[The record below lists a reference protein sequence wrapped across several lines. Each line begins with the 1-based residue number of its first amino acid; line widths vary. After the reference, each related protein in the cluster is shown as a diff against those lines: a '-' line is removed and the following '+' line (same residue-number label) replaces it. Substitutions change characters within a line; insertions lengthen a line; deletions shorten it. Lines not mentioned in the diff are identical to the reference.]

1 MYAAV
6 NLTKPTLYSGCYLK
20 CFRIIVWN
28 FCVCTV
34 THFQRETNVD
44 QQWGTWGLKQTAG
57 TTEVLNVD
65 PLLSI

>member
-44 QQWGTWGLKQTAG
+44 QQ
-57 TTEVLNVD
+57 
-65 PLLSI
+65 